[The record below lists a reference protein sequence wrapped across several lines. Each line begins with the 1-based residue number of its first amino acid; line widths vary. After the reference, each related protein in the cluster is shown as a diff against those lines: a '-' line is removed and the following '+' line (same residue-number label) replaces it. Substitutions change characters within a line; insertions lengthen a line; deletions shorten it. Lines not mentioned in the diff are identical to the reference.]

1 MAKKQKYQ
9 ARNSNADNGKLIT
22 GDSDQSAHST
32 YSLDPSY
39 EVVDRSDWLTHYCG
53 LFYNQAGNYWQP
65 PISRRGLAEIA
76 NANAY
81 HGSLLKA
88 RSNYV
93 AARFETGGNMK
104 RRELNAFVYDYM
116 LCGDAALVKLRNRLG
131 RVVGLAPIPSIYLRQ
146 RRNGDFCQLLRNDDN
161 DYLDAEDITL
171 YQQSYAKN
179 DVIFLPQYDPQQQIY
194 GLPDYMG
201 GLQSALLNRD
211 ATLFRR
217 RYYKNGAH
225 MGFIFYATDPNL
237 SVKDEEMLKNKIASS
252 KGVGNFQSMFVN
264 IPNGHEKGIQLIPVG
279 DIATKDEFERI
290 KNITA
295 QDILTAHRFP
305 TGKAGII
312 PQGIAGQTDPL
323 KVDWVYTKDETLLV
337 CQLIMDEVNSDP
349 EIPAA
354 MKMVFDLDNGQA
366 IFNSP

>member
-1 MAKKQKYQ
+1 MSAKKKYN
-9 ARNSNADNGKLIT
+9 AKRNSQSSGVVVT
-22 GDSDQSAHST
+22 GNNDRSV
-32 YSLDPSY
+32 YSLDPNY
-39 EVVDRSDWLTHYCG
+39 ETVDSSSWMTRYCG
-53 LFYNQAGNYWQP
+53 LFYNHAGNYWEP
-65 PISRRGLAEIA
+65 PISRKGLADIA

-93 AARFETGGNMK
+93 AGRFMKGGNMK
-104 RRELNAFVYDYM
+104 RRELQAFAYDYT

-146 RRNGDFCQLLRNDDN
+146 RKNGDFCQLTRNLDEWGTCEQI
-161 DYLDAEDITL
+161 DYRQEDI
-171 YQQSYAKN
+171 
-179 DVIFLPQYDPQQQIY
+179 IFLPQYDPQQQIY

-237 SVKDEEMLKNKIASS
+237 SVADEKMLKEKIASS

-312 PQGIAGQTDPL
+312 PQGIAAQSDPL
-323 KVDWVYTKDETLLV
+323 KTDWVYTKDETLLV
-337 CQLIMDEVNSDP
+337 CRLIMDEVNSDP
-349 EIPAA
+349 EIPASL
-354 MKMVFDLDNGQA
+354 KMEFDLSNEMAD
-366 IFNSP
+366 

>member
-1 MAKKQKYQ
+1 MAKKQKFH
-9 ARNSNADNGKLIT
+9 AKSNSNQNGVVVS
-22 GDSDQSAHST
+22 GDEPRST
-32 YSLDPSY
+32 YSIDPNY
-39 EVVDRSDWLTHYCG
+39 EVVDRDDWLTHYDR
-53 LFYNQAGNYWQP
+53 LYYNQAGDYWQP
-65 PISRRGLAEIA
+65 PISRRGLAKIA

-93 AARFETGGNMK
+93 VARFISGGNMK
-104 RRELNAFVYDYM
+104 GRELQAAVYDYL
-116 LCGDAALVKLRNRLG
+116 LCGDVAFVKLRNRLD

-146 RRNGDFCQLLRNDDN
+146 RRNGDFCQLLRSDDS
-161 DYLDAEDITL
+161 DYFDGEDVTL
-171 YQQSYAKN
+171 YQKDYAAN

-237 SVKDEEMLKNKIASS
+237 SVKDEEELKKKIASS

-264 IPNGHEKGIQLIPVG
+264 VPNGSEKGIQLIPVG

-295 QDILTAHRFP
+295 QDVLTSHRFP

-312 PQGIAGQTDPL
+312 PQGVKGADDPL

-337 CQLIMDEVNSDP
+337 CKLIMDEVNNDP
-349 EIPAA
+349 DMPKALHFN
-354 MKMVFDLDNGQA
+354 FDLNNELA
-366 IFNSP
+366 TNV

>member
-1 MAKKQKYQ
+1 MAEPLVKEQEP
-9 ARNSNADNGKLIT
+9 A
-22 GDSDQSAHST
+22 QSV
-32 YSLDPSY
+32 YSLDSNY
-39 EVVDRSDWLTHYCG
+39 EVVNSSDWMTRYCA
-53 LFYNQAGNYWQP
+53 LFYNHAGDFWEP
-65 PISRRGLAEIA
+65 PISRRGLAQIA

-81 HGSLLKA
+81 HGSALKA

-93 AARFETGGNMK
+93 SARFEGGGNMK
-104 RRELNAFVYDYM
+104 RREMNAFVYDYM
-116 LCGDAALVKLRNRLG
+116 LCGDAAFLKLRNGFG

-146 RRNGDFCQLLRNDDN
+146 RKNGDFCQLLRK
-161 DYLDAEDITL
+161 EDEWGITE
-171 YQQSYAKN
+171 QQPYRGE

-201 GLQSALLNRD
+201 GLQSALLNKD

-217 RYYKNGAH
+217 RYFKNGAH

-237 SVKDEEMLKNKIASS
+237 SVKDEEMLKEKIASS

-264 IPNGHEKGIQLIPVG
+264 IPNGSEKGIQLIPVG

-295 QDILTAHRFP
+295 QDVLTAHRFP

-312 PQGIAGQTDPL
+312 PQGVRGADDPL

-337 CQLIMDEVNSDP
+337 CQLIMDEINSDP
-349 EIPAA
+349 ELPRS
-354 MKMVFDLDNGQA
+354 LHLN
-366 IFNSP
+366 FNLTNDMIV